1 MIKAN
6 VLPAD
11 TYIVINK
18 SILTEQDRKT
28 IIMLYQPIIGS
39 VSVSLYLTFWSYL
52 DKNELFSLE
61 WTHHHL
67 MTNMG
72 IKLDDLIEAREKL
85 EAVGLLK
92 TYIKKENINNFVY
105 ELYSPLT
112 PADFIN
118 NPILSTT
125 LYNNVG
131 KKEYEKITS
140 YFKVPRV
147 SLKDYEEI
155 TCLFSDVFKVVT
167 KDIDEYEETGYKKK
181 IRRNLNMISK
191 IDLNSILSLLPED
204 YLNIRSVTKDTK
216 DLIYKLAFIYNL
228 DDDNLLEII
237 RNSIN
242 EKRSIDKKLL
252 RENAR
257 HFYEFEHSGKL
268 PHLIY
273 KNQPEYLRK
282 PVGDNSKRAKIIY
295 TFETTS
301 PYAFLS
307 SKYKGVRPPKA
318 ELAILEYLAV
328 DLEIKPG
335 VINVIIDYI
344 LRIND
349 NKLTK
354 NFVVAVASQFKKM
367 GIETVED
374 AMDLAEKE
382 YKKTKKI
389 KKVKEIKEEEKP
401 EWFNKQYNKEKISDS
416 SKEELDKLMESFR

>member
-1 MIKAN
+1 MIKIN

-28 IIMLYQPIIGS
+28 VIMLYQPIIGS
-39 VSVSLYLTFWSYL
+39 LSVSLYLTFWSYL

-92 TYIKKENINNFVY
+92 TYVKKENINNFVY

-147 SLKDYEEI
+147 SLKDYEDI

-228 DDDNLLEII
+228 DDDNILEII
-237 RNSIN
+237 RNSVS

-282 PVGDNSKRAKIIY
+282 PVGDTSKRAKIIY

-301 PYAFLS
+301 PYAFLA
-307 SKYKGVRPPKA
+307 SKYKGVRPPKT
-318 ELAILEYLAV
+318 ELNILEYLAV
-328 DLEIKPG
+328 DLELKPG
-335 VINVIIDYI
+335 VINVIVDYV

-374 AMDLAEKE
+374 AMELAEKE
-382 YKKTKKI
+382 YKKSKKITKTKK
-389 KKVKEIKEEEKP
+389 VEETKP
-401 EWFNKQYNKEKISDS
+401 EWFNKEYNKEKLNES
-416 SKEELDKLMESFR
+416 SKEELDKLLESFR